1 MPDSP
6 THGPRLKHHWL
17 FKNGLHHTIRKLI
30 ATPSNPAKVALLDN
44 LHLKISPCSSIAM
57 LVPDAFFIVKDFCI
71 VLHAGRLLF
80 S

>member
-6 THGPRLKHHWL
+6 
-17 FKNGLHHTIRKLI
+17 
-30 ATPSNPAKVALLDN
+30 TPSNPAKVALLDN